1 MERGLF
7 PIVPQFRIQGPPGST
22 AEMAVA
28 FNGGVRSLFES
39 EIVSVY
45 DDQLAQKRYEEVNA
59 RYRREIEAP
68 AARPKSALLRVADTG
83 AGSNADRAYDEV
95 VAARKA
101 LQEAQMAQDQGV
113 EPREGERLG
122 IAGGRSRLTDEYW
135 QRQERLAQDV
145 EAARKRLDEALARW
159 RAVR

>member
-1 MERGLF
+1 
-7 PIVPQFRIQGPPGST
+7 
-22 AEMAVA
+22 VA
-28 FNGGVRSLFES
+28 FNGGVRSLFEG

-45 DDQLAQKRYEEVNA
+45 DDELAQKRYEEVNA

-68 AARPKSALLRVADTG
+68 ARPKSALLRVADTG

-101 LQEAQMAQDQGV
+101 LQEAQMAQDQGI

-122 IAGGRSRLTDEYW
+122 TGRRGRSRLTDEYW

-145 EAARKRLDEALARW
+145 EAARKQLDEALARW
-159 RAVR
+159 RDVR